1 MLPVLL
7 AVGCEVGVA
16 ALVDEV
22 VAEHGGDAGE
32 GVEDLEAAAL
42 LALEL
47 LDTTLVGGGD
57 LADGGIL
64 AGESLDVGLELLI
77 LGLESG
83 KTWGERG
90 RMLAWLTWRA
100 DLVV

>member
-57 LADGGIL
+57 LADGAIFL
-64 AGESLDVGLELLI
+64 GEGLVVGRELLDGG
-77 LGLESG
+77 LG
-83 KTWGERG
+83 RG
-90 RMLAWLTWRA
+90 NLG
-100 DLVV
+100 